1 MNEEGCMLDRIRVG
15 AALVGMATL
24 MLLCIILMFYL
35 IVADK
40 VSAQRPPSAPVYQ
53 TVRVQ
58 DETTARPSA
67 CPDRDPALVKCLLAG
82 ECSMINGGKYLVH
95 HQQLIVFDA
104 QTCWALGR
112 VH

>member
-1 MNEEGCMLDRIRVG
+1 MPNRYLGG
-15 AALVGMATL
+15 ALQGFLVSL
-24 MLLCIILMFYL
+24 MVLLVILMIHF
-35 IVADK
+35 IVACTEQ
-40 VSAQRPPSAPVYQ
+40 APRPLSTQVYQ

-67 CPDRDPALVKCLLAG
+67 CPDRDPALVKCLLEG

-95 HQQLIVFDA
+95 HQQLIVFDSE
-104 QTCWALGR
+104 TCWALGR